1 MYSFTVTTA
10 SNSSRGY
17 SWSVAPALGQQ
28 EAPFLPFSSLG
39 DMGGGFSYWIGFY
52 CARLRCIHE
61 RTGRPVRTRPSA
73 LSCTPSLSLH
83 SPTHSRKHA
92 RTHTPARTRTYTRK
106 HAYGSWVHK
115 AMTASLVHDAHVHAV
130 YPHAL
135 LQRHPVRGPCSG
147 GEAMRGGLARRRCC
161 HTRTTPSREHP
172 GRSLARRG
180 THAHGGWHHC
190 SASHCEDAT

>member
-1 MYSFTVTTA
+1 
-10 SNSSRGY
+10 
-17 SWSVAPALGQQ
+17 
-28 EAPFLPFSSLG
+28 
-39 DMGGGFSYWIGFY
+39 MGGGAFAHWIGFY

-73 LSCTPSLSLH
+73 LSRTPSLSLH

-106 HAYGSWVHK
+106 HAYGSWVHE

-135 LQRHPVRGPCSG
+135 LQRHPVRGPCSD